1 MSIIVSILS
10 EWNGKALKTA
20 QNQVGFF
27 DKQLKRLAVTLGSAF
42 SVRKIVQFSKASVK
56 AFIEEDKAIRA
67 LSQNLGNLGLA
78 YDIAPIERYI
88 KELQYATGVADNE
101 LRPAFQQL
109 VQATRN
115 VTGSQ
120 DLLALALDISAGTGK
135 SLSQVTQGLTRA
147 YLGNNTSLGRLNLGL
162 TKTEL
167 KTKEFDDIVK
177 DLSVR
182 FNGQAKRAAGTYAG
196 QLAILSAAADDAQ
209 EILGQKLVQSLEL
222 LAGKDMGVAGLA
234 TSFNNMAEDVGNIA
248 LGLSDVIKQIKTL
261 GGLSSTGI
269 SFKDVLQGIPVAG
282 SYLVLLMERGQK
294 IAAQMNKENQTAIG
308 HQKDLAKIALTVNKL
323 TKSTVQ
329 ELTKKQKLELASKAL
344 AKSGDLMDMDKIQL
358 AAAAQ
363 NTKLTENEKLRLEYM
378 QKRLE
383 LEDAIAAKEASRALA
398 LANQLTTLEQKI
410 TSFKPASPFDSW
422 EQSILRMQNGL
433 YNLGISEKK
442 GSPGS
447 LGTASAVTPEMSVFG
462 GAPLITPGAGV
473 GAGGNAP
480 TINLNVTANDFLS
493 QEAKQA
499 VIDAVVEASSTGIAT
514 NWFRTTGRTNMAI

>member
-10 EWNGKALKTA
+10 EWNGKALKNA

-88 KELQYATGVADNE
+88 RELQYATGVADNE

-109 VQATRN
+109 VQATRS

-167 KTKEFDDIVK
+167 KTKEFDEIVK

-182 FNGQAKRAAGTYAG
+182 FNGQAKKAAGTYAG
-196 QLAILSAAADDAQ
+196 KLDILSAAADDAQ

-222 LAGKDMGVAGLA
+222 LAGQDMGVKGLADTFDDMATDLGNMVLGAADLTKQLKKMMGLKPDSSAPSAVFLFGLAGLA
-234 TSFNNMAEDVGNIA
+234 
-248 LGLSDVIKQIKTL
+248 
-261 GGLSSTGI
+261 
-269 SFKDVLQGIPVAG
+269 LQKRGEEVAA
-282 SYLVLLMERGQK
+282 R
-294 IAAQMNKENQTAIG
+294 MNKENQTAIG
-308 HQKDLAKIALTVNKL
+308 HQKDLAKIALTINKL

-329 ELTKKQKLELASKAL
+329 ELTKKQKLEIASKAL

-447 LGTASAVTPEMSVFG
+447 LGTASAVTPEMSVFS
-462 GAPLITPGAGV
+462 GAPLTTPGT
-473 GAGGNAP
+473 GAGASGNAP

-499 VIDAVVEASSTGIAT
+499 VIDAVIEASSTGIAT
-514 NWFRTTGRTNMAI
+514 NWFRTTGRANMAI

>member
-1 MSIIVSILS
+1 MSIIVSLIT
-10 EWNGKALKTA
+10 EWNGKALA
-20 QNQVGFF
+20 QAQKALGLFE
-27 DKQLKRLAVTLGSAF
+27 KRAKRLAVTLGSAL

-67 LSQNLGNLGLA
+67 LSQNLSNLNLA

-120 DLLALALDISAGTGK
+120 ELLALALDISAGTGK

-167 KTKEFDDIVK
+167 KTKEFDEIVK

-222 LAGKDMGVAGLA
+222 LAGQDMGVKGLA
-234 TSFNNMAEDVGNIA
+234 DTFNDMATDLGNMVLGIA
-248 LGLSDVIKQIKTL
+248 DFIKQVKTL
-261 GGLSSTGI
+261 GGLKSDMSAPI
-269 SFKDVLQGIPVAG
+269 SVFIGGIPG
-282 SYLVLLMERGQK
+282 LLAMKQGQK
-294 IAAQMNKENQTAIG
+294 LSAQMNKENQTAIG

-410 TSFKPASPFDSW
+410 TSFKPASPFDLW

-462 GAPLITPGAGV
+462 GAPLITPGM
-473 GAGGNAP
+473 GAGAPGNAP
-480 TINLNVTANDFLS
+480 TINVNVTANDFLS

-499 VIDAVVEASSTGIAT
+499 VVDAVIEASSSGVAT
-514 NWFRTTGRTNMAI
+514 NWFRTTGRANMAI

>member
-1 MSIIVSILS
+1 MSIIVSLIT
-10 EWNGKALKTA
+10 EWNGKALA
-20 QNQVGFF
+20 QAQKALGLFE
-27 DKQLKRLAVTLGSAF
+27 KQAKRLAVTLGSAL

-67 LSQNLGNLGLA
+67 LSQNLSNLGLA

-88 KELQYATGVADNE
+88 RELQYATGVADNE

-109 VQATRN
+109 VQATRS

-167 KTKEFDDIVK
+167 KTKQFDEIVK

-222 LAGKDMGVAGLA
+222 LAGQDMGLKGLAGTFNDMATDLGNMVLGAADLTKELKTMMGLKPDSSAPASVFLFGLAGLA
-234 TSFNNMAEDVGNIA
+234 
-248 LGLSDVIKQIKTL
+248 
-261 GGLSSTGI
+261 
-269 SFKDVLQGIPVAG
+269 LQKRGEEVAA
-282 SYLVLLMERGQK
+282 R
-294 IAAQMNKENQTAIG
+294 MNKENQTAIG
-308 HQKDLAKIALTVNKL
+308 HQKDLAKIALTINKL

-329 ELTKKQKLELASKAL
+329 ELTKKQKLEIASKAL
-344 AKSGDLMDMDKIQL
+344 AKSGDLMDMEKIQL

-363 NTKLTENEKLRLEYM
+363 GKLTEGEKLRVEYM

-383 LEDAIAAKEASRALA
+383 LEDAIAAKEANRALA
-398 LANQLTTLEQKI
+398 LANQLTSLEDRI
-410 TSFKPASPFDSW
+410 MAFKPASPFDAW

-447 LGTASAVTPEMSVFG
+447 LSTASPVTPEMSVFG
-462 GAPLITPGAGV
+462 GAAFITPELATS
-473 GAGGNAP
+473 NP
-480 TINLNVTANDFLS
+480 TGMTQINLTVTANDFLS

-499 VIDAVVEASSTGIAT
+499 VVDAVVEASSAGYSTG
-514 NWFRTTGRTNMAI
+514 WFRTTGRAIA

>member
-10 EWNGKALKTA
+10 EWNGKALKNA

-88 KELQYATGVADNE
+88 RELQYATGVADNE

-109 VQATRN
+109 VQATRS

-167 KTKEFDDIVK
+167 KTKEFDEIVK

-222 LAGKDMGVAGLA
+222 LAGQDKGVEGLA
-234 TSFNNMAEDVGNIA
+234 ETFNDMATDLGNMVLGIA
-248 LGLSDVIKQIKTL
+248 DFIKQVKTL
-261 GGLSSTGI
+261 GGLKSDMSAPI
-269 SFKDVLQGIPVAG
+269 SVFIGGIPG
-282 SYLVLLMERGQK
+282 LLAMKQGQK
-294 IAAQMNKENQTAIG
+294 LSAQMNKENQTAIG
-308 HQKDLAKIALTVNKL
+308 HQKDLAKIALTINKL

-329 ELTKKQKLELASKAL
+329 ELTKKQKLEIASKAL

-383 LEDAIAAKEASRALA
+383 LEDAIAAKEANGALA

-462 GAPLITPGAGV
+462 GAPLITPGT
-473 GAGGNAP
+473 GAGASGNAP

-499 VIDAVVEASSTGIAT
+499 VIDAVIEASSTGIAT
-514 NWFRTTGRTNMAI
+514 NWFRTTGRANMAI